1 MKQKCLLDLTPSW
14 QHTGNNSGT
23 WGAKK
28 SYYLAHGVLLLDN
41 TRAAF
46 ENEPF
51 FKVLWLAA
59 PHKQQGNSNWVK
71 VTRSQKLKLPPDEI
85 SYLISSTTGLVQ
97 HSWDDH
103 RFSMTSQRSNRRKK
117 AFRAISPFV
126 SWWLFAHML
135 SSLFET
141 IFNMSVHHLNCKY
154 MTKYGKGA
162 FEENHYFFYLFL
174 TSLLFLLWEENLS
187 HLLLLH
193 KKATTGHINL
203 NTSRRH
209 SVLSERGLSLLGNVK
224 RVVSNL
230 NSRWCF

>member
-1 MKQKCLLDLTPSW
+1 MRC
-14 QHTGNNSGT
+14 
-23 WGAKK
+23 KK
-28 SYYLAHGVLLLDN
+28 SYYLAHSVLLLDN

-141 IFNMSVHHLNCKY
+141 SFNMS
-154 MTKYGKGA
+154 A
-162 FEENHYFFYLFL
+162 SFELQVYDKIWKRCLWRKP
-174 TSLLFLLWEENLS
+174 LFLLFIS
-187 HLLLLH
+187 YVF
-193 KKATTGHINL
+193 II
-203 NTSRRH
+203 SSVRRKSFSFITFTQESDYRSYQPEH
-209 SVLSERGLSLLGNVK
+209 EPKTLCSQSEVSL
-224 RVVSNL
+224 
-230 NSRWCF
+230 F